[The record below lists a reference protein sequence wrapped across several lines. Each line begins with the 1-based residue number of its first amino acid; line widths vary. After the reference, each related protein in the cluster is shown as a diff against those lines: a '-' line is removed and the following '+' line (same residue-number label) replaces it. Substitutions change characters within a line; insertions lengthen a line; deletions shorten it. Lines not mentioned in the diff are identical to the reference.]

1 MKNTILLKSVLLT
14 FVFLNLGISANA
26 QEYLTET
33 SKWYVLSGDIF
44 SNYYQA
50 SKLEIVGDT
59 IIQENTYK
67 KIQVNSSYLKLEPFS
82 ESDTIEYDP
91 AVVSLEFLREDSKK
105 FYRWNNERDFLFMDF
120 DLKIGDEVF
129 GRFDYEK
136 IVSIDSIAVGQEYR
150 KIFYTEGG
158 GKIFEGIGSE
168 QGLFE
173 DLGIL
178 GDEYF
183 SVLRC
188 YFHDGE
194 AFRIN
199 GRSVPDALDAKE
211 CDQVF
216 LTNSIEIDD
225 HQDVKIYPTI
235 VEELILID
243 SKYIGKSKIL
253 LINSMGQEV
262 KRFELD
268 EIVKEKI
275 NVADLNKG
283 IYFIQIHIDE
293 KIYTRKILK
302 R

>member
-168 QGLFE
+168 HRNFRGRVFFSIKMLF
-173 DLGIL
+173 
-178 GDEYF
+178 
-183 SVLRC
+183 S
-188 YFHDGE
+188 
-194 AFRIN
+194 
-199 GRSVPDALDAKE
+199 
-211 CDQVF
+211 
-216 LTNSIEIDD
+216 
-225 HQDVKIYPTI
+225 
-235 VEELILID
+235 
-243 SKYIGKSKIL
+243 
-253 LINSMGQEV
+253 
-262 KRFELD
+262 
-268 EIVKEKI
+268 
-275 NVADLNKG
+275 
-283 IYFIQIHIDE
+283 
-293 KIYTRKILK
+293 
-302 R
+302 

>member
-1 MKNTILLKSVLLT
+1 
-14 FVFLNLGISANA
+14 
-26 QEYLTET
+26 
-33 SKWYVLSGDIF
+33 
-44 SNYYQA
+44 
-50 SKLEIVGDT
+50 
-59 IIQENTYK
+59 
-67 KIQVNSSYLKLEPFS
+67 VN
-82 ESDTIEYDP
+82 I
-91 AVVSLEFLREDSKK
+91 
-105 FYRWNNERDFLFMDF
+105 
-120 DLKIGDEVF
+120 
-129 GRFDYEK
+129 
-136 IVSIDSIAVGQEYR
+136 
-150 KIFYTEGG
+150 
-158 GKIFEGIGSE
+158 
-168 QGLFE
+168 
-173 DLGIL
+173 GIL

-225 HQDVKIYPTI
+225 H
-235 VEELILID
+235 
-243 SKYIGKSKIL
+243 IGKSKIL